1 MSEAKPLKM
10 ANAGEEKLCLDSE
23 PPKNFENGPET
34 KPSKPKQQAKPEAK
48 VKIAL
53 VSCGTEYGG
62 VQPAFEAAAA
72 KVNAEFIY
80 PEIDVAVLDTIGKD
94 FGIEAASGDL
104 RLMMARAQAVVRGET
119 IADGVFV
126 TTCFRCAEAA
136 IVRNEVRRY
145 IHKYSDVPV
154 ISYSFTEQTDAA
166 TLYTRFEALTT
177 IAKRRHLLAR
187 EVQHGITAGIDSG
200 STTTKAVIMKDNK
213 ILGFG
218 WVPSNEVI
226 ESAEKALTQALEM
239 SGIDR
244 SEIQALGTTG
254 YGRYLAGEHYNAD
267 LIQEEI
273 TTNSKGAVYLANV
286 QKGPATVIDIGGMD
300 NKAISV
306 EDGIPGMFTMG
317 GICAGASG
325 RFFETV
331 AKRLNVDITE
341 LGDLAMKGMQEN
353 VSMNSYCI
361 VFGTQSLVNSLA
373 KGALPKDVAAA
384 ACRSVVEQIYQQQ
397 LQEVDVKE
405 PVILVGG
412 SSLIKGVPRELSNLL
427 NVKVIVPENSHLIG
441 AVGAALLA
449 SGFVEE

>member
-1 MSEAKPLKM
+1 MKE
-10 ANAGEEKLCLDSE
+10 D
-23 PPKNFENGPET
+23 
-34 KPSKPKQQAKPEAK
+34 K

-62 VQPAFEAAAA
+62 VQPEFEEAAE

-80 PEIDVAVLDTIGKD
+80 PEIDINVLDTIGKD

-104 RLMMARAQAVVRGET
+104 RLMMARAKAVVEGKT
-119 IADGVFV
+119 LADGVFV

-136 IVRNEVRRY
+136 IVRNEVRRF
-145 IHKYSDVPV
+145 IHKNSKVPV
-154 ISYSFTEQTDAA
+154 ISYSFTEQTDAV

-187 EVQHGITAGIDSG
+187 EVQTGITAGIDSG
-200 STTTKAVIMKDNK
+200 STTTKAVVMKDNE
-213 ILGFG
+213 IIGLGWG
-218 WVPSNEVI
+218 PTNQVL
-226 ESAEKALTQALEM
+226 ESAEKAYEEALNMAGLKKE
-239 SGIDR
+239 DV
-244 SEIQALGTTG
+244 QALGTTG
-254 YGRYLAGEHYNAD
+254 YGRYLVGDAMNAA
-267 LIQEEI
+267 LVQEEI
-273 TTNSKGAVYLANV
+273 TVNSKGAVYLAGK

-341 LGDLAMKGMQEN
+341 LGDLAIKGDQKK
-353 VSMNSYCI
+353 VDMNSYCI
-361 VFGTQSLVNSLA
+361 VFGTQSLVNSLS
-373 KGALPKDVAAA
+373 KGSLPKDVAAA

-412 SSLIKGVPRELSNLL
+412 SSLIKGVPKELGELL
-427 NVKVIVPENSHLIG
+427 NVEVLVPEKSQYIG

-449 SGFVEE
+449 SGFIDE